1 MIHIEHLSKRFAAQ
15 RAGAA
20 RWRWPRAPKMWV
32 QAVQDISLRAEN
44 GSITGLLGANG
55 AGKTTTLRMLAG
67 LMQPDSGRLLIDGRD
82 VRLQRTAALAQL
94 GMLSDAR
101 GLYPRLTAREN
112 IVYFARLHGL
122 SDAQAQARADLLADL
137 LDLRP
142 LLDRATEGF
151 SQGERVKTALAR
163 ALVHDPANI
172 VLDEPTN
179 GLDVQAT
186 RALRETLRYLRSP
199 AGGSKCIIFSS
210 HIMQEVERLCDQV
223 LVIAQGRIVASGSV
237 PELLQSTGQPD
248 FEDAFVQLAFASA
261 APPATDSGRTQPA
274 ANQPSALRP
283 YPDIASA
290 GASLPEPA
298 VSRSGEAPCA

>member
-1 MIHIEHLSKRFAAQ
+1 MIHIEQLSKRFAAQ

-142 LLDRATEGF
+142 LLGRATEGF

-248 FEDAFVQLAFASA
+248 FEDAFVQLAFANA
-261 APPATDSGRTQPA
+261 APLAMGGGRTQPA
-274 ANQPSALRP
+274 NQPSVLQP

>member
-1 MIHIEHLSKRFAAQ
+1 
-15 RAGAA
+15 
-20 RWRWPRAPKMWV
+20 MWV

-67 LMQPDSGRLLIDGRD
+67 LVQPDSGRLLIDGRD

-137 LDLRP
+137 FDLRP

>member
-1 MIHIEHLSKRFAAQ
+1 M
-15 RAGAA
+15 
-20 RWRWPRAPKMWV
+20 
-32 QAVQDISLRAEN
+32 
-44 GSITGLLGANG
+44 LG
-55 AGKTTTLRMLAG
+55 
-67 LMQPDSGRLLIDGRD
+67 
-82 VRLQRTAALAQL
+82 
-94 GMLSDAR
+94 
-101 GLYPRLTAREN
+101 
-112 IVYFARLHGL
+112 
-122 SDAQAQARADLLADL
+122 
-137 LDLRP
+137 
-142 LLDRATEGF
+142 RATEGF

-261 APPATDSGRTQPA
+261 APLAMGGGRTQPA

>member
-1 MIHIEHLSKRFAAQ
+1 MEIAYNR
-15 RAGAA
+15 
-20 RWRWPRAPKMWV
+20 
-32 QAVQDISLRAEN
+32 
-44 GSITGLLGANG
+44 
-55 AGKTTTLRMLAG
+55 
-67 LMQPDSGRLLIDGRD
+67 
-82 VRLQRTAALAQL
+82 ALAQL

-237 PELLQSTGQPD
+237 PELLQSTGQHD

-261 APPATDSGRTQPA
+261 APLAMGGERTQPA
-274 ANQPSALRP
+274 ANQPSALQP
-283 YPDIASA
+283 YPEVSGA
-290 GASLPEPA
+290 GPSLVEPA
-298 VSRSGEAPCA
+298 VSRSGESPCA